1 MPALDLSF
9 RVKERAPF
17 DSSTTLAAGGRSARE
32 LDLPGRFS
40 VGHIVDSEHEWRA
53 HGRACEPQLRLERE
67 RGQGVARTRQ
77 VVALKSSPRLV
88 LARA

>member
-1 MPALDLSF
+1 VIAETTKSMPALDLLSL
-9 RVKERAPF
+9 RSGF
-17 DSSTTLAAGGRSARE
+17 DSSTTLAAGGCSARE

-67 RGQGVARTRQ
+67 
-77 VVALKSSPRLV
+77 
-88 LARA
+88 